1 MKLKLSP
8 SEQQAFT
15 FTRFHQNKKEIE
27 GNFPDFLIVGPQR
40 TGTTWLTHNLRFH
53 PEIFLSFPKELY
65 FFNRLADPMS
75 HRSLHY
81 ERFDWNLFFKSP
93 KAFGREIA
101 KVAYF
106 DILKT
111 GKYQAN
117 ELEWYLK
124 FFELTPQATKK
135 ERQLIQE
142 LYGEAYEPT
151 LLGEATASY
160 AALPLDI
167 IREIVALNPDLKI
180 ILMVRDP
187 VARAWSHAKKDLVR
201 NAYTDFEKVPQQA
214 FIDFFEEPYQIRCG
228 SYTEQIQNW
237 KSVLSEEKIFVGDY
251 GRISYEPKRFILQIF
266 EFLGV
271 NPAEKYVNEKIDQV
285 INKTGDTKIPSIYR
299 DFLEEKFKEEKLRL
313 AEQYGIS
320 FNQLT

>member
-1 MKLKLSP
+1 MKLTLSP
-8 SEQQAFT
+8 ADQQAFT
-15 FTRFHQNKKEIE
+15 YTRFHHSQKEIN

-53 PEIFLSFPKELY
+53 ADIFLSFPKELY

-81 ERFDWNLFFKSP
+81 ERFDWNLWKKSP

-106 DILKT
+106 DVWKT
-111 GKYQAN
+111 GKYKAN

-124 FFELTPQATKK
+124 FFELTPQSTKK
-135 ERQLIQE
+135 EQQLMQE
-142 LYGEAYEPT
+142 LYGESYEPKI
-151 LLGEATASY
+151 LGEATASY
-160 AALPLDI
+160 AALPVDI

-201 NAYTDFEKVPQQA
+201 NAYTHFDKVPQQA
-214 FIDFFEEPYQIRCG
+214 FFDFFEDPYQIRCG
-228 SYTEQIQNW
+228 TYTQQI
-237 KSVLSEEKIFVGDY
+237 
-251 GRISYEPKRFILQIF
+251 
-266 EFLGV
+266 
-271 NPAEKYVNEKIDQV
+271 
-285 INKTGDTKIPSIYR
+285 
-299 DFLEEKFKEEKLRL
+299 EKLEVS
-313 AEQYGIS
+313 AS
-320 FNQLT
+320 C